1 MADAPQ
7 GSQTGPSTPGS
18 PPGPAPAAASEPFP
32 PELQSAN
39 ASKDDRT
46 WGMIGHLAALAGF
59 VFPMGNI
66 IGPLVVWLIKRE
78 ESKFVAFHAKQCM
91 FLQIFAAVV
100 AIILLIPLVTIPLT
114 FLIYLGAMAYA
125 IYGAVQV
132 SGGKDFE
139 YYWIGPWV
147 RRSMM

>member
-1 MADAPQ
+1 
-7 GSQTGPSTPGS
+7 
-18 PPGPAPAAASEPFP
+18 
-32 PELQSAN
+32 
-39 ASKDDRT
+39 
-46 WGMIGHLAALAGF
+46 MIGHLAALAGF